1 MKKKPRPK
9 FRRSRSLTLPELQH
23 SKTAV
28 LNTLGSLESKRTY
41 LHAMNEFIA
50 WYCSEPRLALNR
62 VVVLRYRLYLESLG
76 LAANTINV
84 RLAAIRRLAYEAAD
98 NGLLSPELVA
108 GIRRVGGVKQLGYR
122 VGNWLSTEQGM
133 AILKNVQS
141 DTLRGKRDAT
151 IVALLLGCGLR
162 RSELAGLEL
171 DQIQQRDQR
180 WVIVDLVGKGSR
192 IRTVPI
198 PLWVKKYLDEWT
210 TAARITGGRLLRPVR
225 KNGDVWG
232 RKLTQ
237 NVIWYTV
244 RLCARRA
251 GINNLAP
258 HDLRRSCA
266 RLCHNAGGELE
277 QIQFLL
283 GHSSVQTTE
292 RYIGCKQSL
301 IKAVNDRIVLQGLV
315 EN

>member
-1 MKKKPRPK
+1 MKKKTHPK
-9 FRRSRSLTLPELQH
+9 FRRSRSLSLPELQH

-41 LHAMNEFIA
+41 EHAMNEFIA
-50 WYCSEPRLALNR
+50 WYCSESRLALNR
-62 VVVLRYRLYLESLG
+62 VVVLRYRLYLEGLG
-76 LAANTINV
+76 LAANPINV

-108 GIRRVGGVKQLGYR
+108 GIRRVAGVKQLGYR
-122 VGNWLSTEQGM
+122 MGNWLSVEQGM
-133 AILKNVQS
+133 AILGNVQRE
-141 DTLRGKRDAT
+141 TTRGKRDAA
-151 IVALLLGCGLR
+151 ILALLLGCGLR

-198 PLWVKKYLDEWT
+198 PFWVKSYLDEWT
-210 TAARITGGRLLRPVR
+210 TAARVSGGRLLRPVR

-232 RKLTQ
+232 RRLTQ

-244 RLCARRA
+244 RLCAKKA
-251 GINNLAP
+251 GINNLAA

-301 IKAVNDRIVLQGLV
+301 IKAVNDRIVLQGLGSQ
-315 EN
+315 